1 MNYKDVILPKADFEQ
16 AMNEAY
22 QLGVDGNSKE
32 WLKDLIKTW
41 EG

>member
-1 MNYKDVILPKADFEQ
+1 MKYPDIILSKADFEQ

-22 QLGVDGNSKE
+22 QLGQENKKE

-41 EG
+41 EGD